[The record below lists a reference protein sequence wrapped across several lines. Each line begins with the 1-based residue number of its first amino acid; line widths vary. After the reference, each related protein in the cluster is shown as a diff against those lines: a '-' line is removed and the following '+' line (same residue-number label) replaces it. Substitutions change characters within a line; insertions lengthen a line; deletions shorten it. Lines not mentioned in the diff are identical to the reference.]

1 MRGGWVCLAFL
12 LGGGAVGS
20 AVCEEETGL
29 GTNAGRV
36 LFVEKNFRILARWRR
51 DLK

>member
-1 MRGGWVCLAFL
+1 MCLAFL

-29 GTNAGRV
+29 GSNAGRV